1 METGDGS
8 GETGDGS
15 VSPSDATQEKTAEEQ
30 AIDNAKA
37 IAYNACIRALD
48 SLKKDK

>member
-1 METGDGS
+1 MVKLEAGDGS
-8 GETGDGS
+8 
-15 VSPSDATQEKTAEEQ
+15 PAQADAEPQKTAEEQ

-37 IAYNACIRALD
+37 IAYNSCIRALD